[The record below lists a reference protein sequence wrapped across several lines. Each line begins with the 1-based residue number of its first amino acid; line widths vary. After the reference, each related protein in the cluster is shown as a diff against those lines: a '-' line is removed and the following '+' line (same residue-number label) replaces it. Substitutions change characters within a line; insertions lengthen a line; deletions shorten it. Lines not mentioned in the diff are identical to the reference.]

1 MGVRRAPP
9 GVPLPP
15 GGHPGIRVP
24 AEARQELIEFLKERG
39 VPTGIHFL
47 GAHEFSFYRDARRG
61 DLSVTDRVVREEL
74 TLPLWSYM
82 DDEVLD
88 RVAGAIREFFAA

>member
-1 MGVRRAPP
+1 
-9 GVPLPP
+9 
-15 GGHPGIRVP
+15 VP
-24 AEARQELIEFLKERG
+24 AAARQELIEFLKARG

-61 DLSVTDRVVREEL
+61 DLSVTDRVTRQEL

-82 DDEVLD
+82 DDAVLD
-88 RVAGAIREFFAA
+88 RVADGIREFFGA

>member
-1 MGVRRAPP
+1 MKGPTTNAAGNGPFIYF
-9 GVPLPP
+9 
-15 GGHPGIRVP
+15 IRVP
-24 AEARQELIEFLKERG
+24 AEVRQDLIEFLKEGG

-61 DLSVTDRVVREEL
+61 DLSVTDRVVRGEL

-82 DDEVLD
+82 DESVPD
-88 RVAGAIREFFAA
+88 RVAGAIRAFFAA